1 MDFFQVQNWIDN
13 TVNST
18 FDTVKGLFTTPVNQQ
33 EMFYTQRPIGEDYQA
48 PWAYATITSCQGD
61 ERPVEGEREK
71 TFDYYIVLTERF
83 PLPMGGTEGHK
94 HEDFSQFIIE
104 DFSKYDMQGEVLMDA
119 EFK

>member
-1 MDFFQVQNWIDN
+1 
-13 TVNST
+13 
-18 FDTVKGLFTTPVNQQ
+18 
-33 EMFYTQRPIGEDYQA
+33 MFYTQRPIGEDYQA